1 MWGMRS
7 VCAEIV
13 EWDNK
18 VAAGCRLEKRLCL
31 TLQHDF
37 KYTNEKGSCFEERNE
52 NTVEDVFLH
61 ATKWSDIQQGS
72 KNFAINVFYNL

>member
-18 VAAGCRLEKRLCL
+18 VAVGCMLEK
-31 TLQHDF
+31 TFMFD
-37 KYTNEKGSCFEERNE
+37 T
-52 NTVEDVFLH
+52 
-61 ATKWSDIQQGS
+61 
-72 KNFAINVFYNL
+72 FA